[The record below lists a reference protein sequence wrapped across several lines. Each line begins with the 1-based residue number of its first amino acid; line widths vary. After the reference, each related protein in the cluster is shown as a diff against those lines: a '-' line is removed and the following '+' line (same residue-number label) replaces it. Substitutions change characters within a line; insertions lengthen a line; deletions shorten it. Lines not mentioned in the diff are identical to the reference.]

1 MLMKSRKSRLFC
13 IGETKH
19 TDHPREMIVQK
30 YDFNRM
36 KAIYTRL
43 NTYIKVVEDMYVY
56 F

>member
-13 IGETKH
+13 LGETKY
-19 TDHPREMIVQK
+19 TEHPREMIVQK

-43 NTYIKVVEDMYVY
+43 AHFKVVEDMNVY